1 MCTGQVGPEQS
12 LGGSPQSKSNRETLG
27 RGLGPKYLSHTVFH
41 NFDLSRIQ
49 AKGLGHSIT
58 SSLMRNSFN

>member
-1 MCTGQVGPEQS
+1 MGRDQVGPEQS
-12 LGGSPQSKSNRETLG
+12 LGGSSKAKANRDTLG
-27 RGLGPKYLSHTVFH
+27 RGLGPKHLSHTVFY